1 MNLQVWKKN
10 SAPPISSGIL
20 SPGHPEDGEAPPHG
34 MSHQLVTAVKK
45 IPAHGVGKLKKILH
59 WGPEKNPYA
68 SVSEYNS

>member
-45 IPAHGVGKLKKILH
+45 ILLMV
-59 WGPEKNPYA
+59 WG
-68 SVSEYNS
+68 S